1 MQFEVNLSIMINY
14 LFTFDSII
22 SFALVFY
29 SLFDSSMLLISII
42 IFMSV
47 AIPVVAVFG
56 SFIFEGL
63 LANDPICLFGVVCL
77 LRQ

>member
-29 SLFDSSMLLISII
+29 SPFGSTMILISII

-47 AIPVVAVFG
+47 AIIVVAVFG
-56 SFIFEGL
+56 LFISEG
-63 LANDPICLFGVVCL
+63 
-77 LRQ
+77 